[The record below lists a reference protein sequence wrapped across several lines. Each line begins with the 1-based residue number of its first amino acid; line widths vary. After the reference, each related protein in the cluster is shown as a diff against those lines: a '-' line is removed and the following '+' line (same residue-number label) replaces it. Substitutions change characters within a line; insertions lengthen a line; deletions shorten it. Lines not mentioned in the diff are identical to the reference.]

1 MNVSF
6 WAALIHHESK
16 ISGGSIVFKFE
27 IWWRYVKTSNL
38 TSHRSAW
45 FPLLSACWFVEFDT
59 SIICHVLLYCFGSFL
74 SQDLFKYSLLRDK
87 TWACCLLAFYIVAP
101 GPLWF
106 VKAWRRNSSLSCHTA
121 NRLLKEMSSF
131 LQSEE
136 TDWLRSF
143 PFSAAQWKCFGL
155 LSIQFKISE
164 LCF

>member
-38 TSHRSAW
+38 TSHRSVW
-45 FPLLSACWFVEFDT
+45 FPLLSACWLVEFDT

-87 TWACCLLAFYIVAP
+87 IWACCLLAFYIVAP
-101 GPLWF
+101 GPSMAAQFFTF
-106 VKAWRRNSSLSCHTA
+106 VPHGEQTIEGNEFFSSKWRD
-121 NRLLKEMSSF
+121 RLA
-131 LQSEE
+131 QNI
-136 TDWLRSF
+136 F
-143 PFSAAQWKCFGL
+143 PF
-155 LSIQFKISE
+155 
-164 LCF
+164 LCGAVKMFWVVIHPV